1 MPARLSDLVRVL
13 RDYECTVE
21 KPSSGS
27 HWKARAA
34 NGAMYPL
41 PAGNGLRTE
50 IGDNYIKG
58 LCRKLG
64 IDPDDFLK
72 KLRG

>member
-1 MPARLSDLVRVL
+1 VL
-13 RDYECTVE
+13 KDFGCSVE

-50 IGDNYIKG
+50 LGDKYIKG
-58 LCRKLG
+58 LCRNLG
-64 IDPDDFLK
+64 IDEGEFFK

>member
-1 MPARLSDLVRVL
+1 MHGRKAQQRLALES
-13 RDYECTVE
+13 EGC
-21 KPSSGS
+21 
-27 HWKARAA
+27 H
-34 NGAMYPL
+34 GAMYPL

>member
-1 MPARLSDLVRVL
+1 
-13 RDYECTVE
+13 
-21 KPSSGS
+21 
-27 HWKARAA
+27 
-34 NGAMYPL
+34 MYPL